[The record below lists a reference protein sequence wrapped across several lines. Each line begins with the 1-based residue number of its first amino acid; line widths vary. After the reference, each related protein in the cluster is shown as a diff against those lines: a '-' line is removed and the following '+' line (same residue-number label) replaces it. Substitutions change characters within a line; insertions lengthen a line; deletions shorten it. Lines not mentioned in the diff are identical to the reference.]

1 MEQQGTGRFPYRS
14 DRFTPFKG
22 RHAFTGAM
30 VEVYFNLHLKK
41 WTIRDRWTKL
51 VLGHAEDAV
60 WLKDAEFIVSEA
72 GRQRVI
78 KEQKKNV
85 HAVVRGIF
93 LGTSHKNDTPEYNYS
108 KVIFNP
114 YKYQTFV
121 FWARNYPASYRT
133 YQRCYLKDKS
143 AFVLGG

>member
-1 MEQQGTGRFPYRS
+1 MNQQGTGRFPYGS
-14 DRFTPFKG
+14 PRFTRFKNRNLFAG
-22 RHAFTGAM
+22 QL

-51 VLGHAEDAV
+51 VLGHADDAV
-60 WLKDAEFIVSEA
+60 WLKDAEFIVSES

-78 KEQKKNV
+78 REQKKNV

-93 LGTSHKNDTPEYNYS
+93 LSVSHRNDTPEFNYS
-108 KVIFNP
+108 KVIYNP
-114 YKYQTFV
+114 YKYNTFV
-121 FWARNYPASYRT
+121 FWASNYPASGRQ